1 MGALRINYNYQSD
14 FTLNNL
20 RRTEYN
26 LNKSLERLASGYR
39 INRAADDAA
48 GLYIADQL
56 KTYAVS
62 LNQGTRNAQD
72 GVSIAQIAQGSLTE
86 VYNIL
91 NDIKS
96 KTIQAS
102 NTLDSNARAQL
113 QQDIN
118 HLVDAIDKIFSD
130 TEFNGLKIFGSG
142 VVNAAN
148 GSVSGVG
155 KASFVIHYGG
165 RTNQELT
172 LAIGFAGAA
181 AGSTGTA
188 ASAVAIGTGTGYV
201 IDVTAQSKAN
211 ASVQTVDNLIKA
223 LDNLNAQ
230 VGSYQIELEKIIS
243 NNQTQRI
250 NTQEAESRIRNV
262 DMAEEMSNFTKYQ
275 ILMQSGTAMLAQSN
289 QVPQMVLQLLR

>member
-102 NTLDSNARAQL
+102 NTLDSNARYQI

-142 VVNAAN
+142 TVKASN
-148 GSVSGVG
+148 GSVASVG

-165 RTNQELT
+165 RTSQELT

-275 ILMQSGTAMLAQSN
+275 ILMQSGTAMLAQAN

>member
-1 MGALRINYNYQSD
+1 MALRINYNYQAD

-20 RRTEYN
+20 RKTEYN

-62 LNQGTRNAQD
+62 LEQGTRNAQD
-72 GVSIAQIAQGSLTE
+72 GISIAQIAQGSLTE

-102 NTLDSNARAQL
+102 NTLDSNARAQI

-118 HLVDAIDKIFSD
+118 RLVDAIGKIFTD
-130 TEFNGLKIFGSG
+130 TEFNGLKVFGSG
-142 VVNAAN
+142 TVTTSGA
-148 GSVSGVG
+148 VSGVG
-155 KASFVIHYGG
+155 KASFIIHYGG

-172 LAIGFAGAA
+172 LSIGFAGAA
-181 AGSTGTA
+181 AGATGTT

-201 IDVTAQSKAN
+201 IDVTTQSKAN

-223 LDNLNAQ
+223 VDDLNAKA
-230 VGSYQIELEKIIS
+230 GSYQIELEKIVS
-243 NNQTQRI
+243 NNETQRI

-262 DMAEEMSNFTKYQ
+262 DMAAEMSKFTKHQ
-275 ILMQSGTAMLAQSN
+275 ILMQSGTAMLAQAN
-289 QVPQMVLQLLR
+289 QLPQMVLQLLR